1 MSINKMDKNSYDD
14 IEKDFDKIQHLFM
27 MKTLKLGMGGNFL
40 KLVFTISKTP
50 QLTVLNESLISG
62 MRTVCSLLPL

>member
-1 MSINKMDKNSYDD
+1 MSINKMDKNSHDD
-14 IEKDFDKIQHLFM
+14 IEKDFDKIQYLFM